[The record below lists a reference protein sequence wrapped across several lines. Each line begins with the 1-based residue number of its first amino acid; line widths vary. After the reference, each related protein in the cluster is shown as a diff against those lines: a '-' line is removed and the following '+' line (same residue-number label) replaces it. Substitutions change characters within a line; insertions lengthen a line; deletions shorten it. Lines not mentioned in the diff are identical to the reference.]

1 MEFGHSLYLGAC
13 LLCPFRH
20 HRSTMKRIL
29 LAFASLSLVACVDT
43 TGISAE
49 SSKYPHPSTGNNAIV
64 TVTEYG
70 DLQCPACRA
79 AHTTLV
85 KPLIEQYG
93 TRISYEYRQFPLV
106 SLHRYAMDA
115 AEATECA
122 ADQGKFWEL
131 VDLIYTEQ
139 EKLTSDQ
146 LTVWGEQLGLDMDLY
161 GRCRD
166 SHIKRDVVM
175 ADYDAGKAVGVSGT
189 PTFFVNDQRVEST
202 GAALI
207 QAIDSILGSAA
218 TRL

>member
-1 MEFGHSLYLGAC
+1 MKK
-13 LLCPFRH
+13 LLLTL
-20 HRSTMKRIL
+20 SA
-29 LAFASLSLVACVDT
+29 LALTACVDT
-43 TGISAE
+43 TGLSSE
-49 SSKYPHPSTGNNAIV
+49 SSKYPHPETGENAIV

-70 DLQCPACRA
+70 DLQCPACKS
-79 AHTTLV
+79 AHTMLV

-93 TRISYEYRQFPLV
+93 TRVRYEYRQFPLV
-106 SLHRYAMDA
+106 SIHRYAMDA

-146 LTVWGEQLGLDMDLY
+146 LTTWGEQLGLDMDLY

-166 SHIKRDVVM
+166 SHIKRDAVM
-175 ADYDAGKAVGVSGT
+175 ADYDAGKALGVSGT
-189 PTFFVNDQRVEST
+189 PSFFVNGQRVEST

-207 QAIDSILGSAA
+207 ETIDGILGNAA